1 MTRAATSGVLSLRQH
16 QVLETIADYW
26 TAYGYAPSV
35 RDIARLVGLVP
46 SAAAY
51 QIGEL
56 ESAGRITR
64 TRGIPRSI
72 RVVTA

>member
-1 MTRAATSGVLSLRQH
+1 MSRAADTGVLSLRQH
-16 QVLETIADYW
+16 EVLTAISDYW
-26 TAYGYAPSV
+26 LAYGYAPTV
-35 RDIARLVGLVP
+35 RDIARLVGCAA

-64 TRGIPRSI
+64 ARGIPRSM
-72 RVVTA
+72 RVVT